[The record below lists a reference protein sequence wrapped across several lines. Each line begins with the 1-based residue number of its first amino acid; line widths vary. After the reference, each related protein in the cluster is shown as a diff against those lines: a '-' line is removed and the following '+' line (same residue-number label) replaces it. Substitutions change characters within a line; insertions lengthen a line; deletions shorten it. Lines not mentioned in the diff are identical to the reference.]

1 MAAPNQNKATIVREK
16 PSLNNYV
23 KINTNSIAAAMKA
36 LTPVEFQVWM
46 YLAKNKDG
54 IEWEISP
61 AAACEEW
68 GIKVSSF
75 HKAIT
80 TLKKMGYLVPKGDS
94 KTKYWFYEI
103 PREEDTTITIEKVSA
118 EESIPSILN
127 F

>member
-1 MAAPNQNKATIVREK
+1 MAVQNQNVATIVRET
-16 PSLNNYV
+16 PSENNFV
-23 KINTNSIAAAMKA
+23 KINEDSIAEAMKA

-61 AAACEEW
+61 QAACNQW

-80 TLKKMGYLVPKGDS
+80 TLKKAGYLVPKDE
-94 KTKYWFYEI
+94 KTKTQYWFYEK
-103 PREEDTTITIEKVSA
+103 PKAKQVMYVEK
-118 EESIPSILN
+118 IG
-127 F
+127 